1 MTSTNLKN
9 IDFAPE
15 NVILNFRDNNAN
27 PPLIRKTI
35 NEVSMEGYPLNKDG
49 EKLKLLSVKL
59 HDSNCNISI
68 ATPDNLS
75 VHFVDNTSQNF
86 GGFIDEIDH
95 TPVEFVTYHEST
107 GERVF
112 DNDDYDEF

>member
-1 MTSTNLKN
+1 MTSNNLKN
-9 IDFAPE
+9 IDFSPE
-15 NVILNFRDNNAN
+15 NVIINFRDNNVK
-27 PPLIRKTI
+27 PPLVRKTI
-35 NEVSMEGYPLNKDG
+35 NEVAQEGYPLNKDG

-59 HDSNCNISI
+59 HDNNYNISI

-86 GGFIDEIDH
+86 DGFIQEIDH
-95 TPVEFVTYHEST
+95 TMIESVTYHESN

-112 DNDDYDEF
+112 DHDEYEDF